1 MIELIG
7 LQKSYGAQR
16 ILSGASLGVRSGES
30 FALVGANGSGKTTT
44 LRCVV
49 GLARPDAG
57 RIEVDGIDLARRPH
71 DARARLSYLA
81 QRTEFP
87 LTLTVREIL
96 TVVAELRNA
105 PLPAVE
111 REISLCGLG
120 RIAGR
125 TVARLSGG
133 ERQRIALAA
142 LFIPDVAVYLLD
154 EPTLNLDPIGTRLL
168 IDRLGALRRDGR
180 AVMFTTHVNAELD
193 ELATHV
199 AVLSAGRIVPVY
211 RDVGKGERHV
221 SVVVEGPPAMW
232 VGTLLRA
239 GAARAWTG
247 HGRLHAV
254 VTDSTLGAMLAG
266 LECQGARISGF
277 RTESPLAAALD
288 RLNDEEQ
295 DHEIT
300 SVHHVDRC
308 TAAGQLWRHAWWAG
322 ADSAGPR

>member
-1 MIELIG
+1 MIELTE
-7 LQKSYGAQR
+7 LQKSYGPQR
-16 ILSGASLGVRSGES
+16 ILSGASLAVHRGES
-30 FALVGANGSGKTTT
+30 VALVGANGSGKTTT

-49 GLARPDAG
+49 GLARPDGG
-57 RIEVDGIDLARRPH
+57 RIEVDGIDLARRPY
-71 DARARLSYLA
+71 DARSRLSYLA

-87 LTLTVREIL
+87 STLTVREIL
-96 TVVAELRNA
+96 TVVADLRDA
-105 PLPAVE
+105 PARSVE

-168 IDRLGALRRDGR
+168 IDRLGALRNDGR

-193 ELATHV
+193 GLATHV
-199 AVLSAGRIVPVY
+199 AVLSEGRIVPVSH
-211 RDVGKGERHV
+211 DIGHGERHV
-221 SVVVEGPPAMW
+221 SVAVEGPAPMW
-232 VGTLLRA
+232 VATLLRA
-239 GAARAWTG
+239 GATRAWSG
-247 HGRLHAV
+247 RGRLHAIV
-254 VTDSTLGAMLAG
+254 ADSALSAMLAR
-266 LECQGARISGF
+266 LESEGARIAGF

-288 RLNDEEQ
+288 RLNDEE
-295 DHEIT
+295 HGNE
-300 SVHHVDRC
+300 SEPVPRADRGA
-308 TAAGQLWRHAWWAG
+308 AAGQLWRHAWWAG